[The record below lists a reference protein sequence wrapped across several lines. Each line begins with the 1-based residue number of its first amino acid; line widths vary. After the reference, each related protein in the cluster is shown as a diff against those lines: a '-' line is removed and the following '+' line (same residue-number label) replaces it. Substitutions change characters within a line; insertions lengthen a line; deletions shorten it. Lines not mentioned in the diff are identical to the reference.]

1 MTEQD
6 QPKLTPEERAAVI
19 VDKAEEIFNASQPP
33 EDDPLDDDKS
43 VTVVDLKPMRW
54 ADKSAGGKPLATM
67 VNAMLC
73 IAGLR
78 LECRHDIFRNRYTVN
93 GSSLQTFV
101 GDLSDAISRKIRE
114 QSRARFGLDP
124 GKECTSDALK
134 RMCEERR
141 FHPFQDYLLG
151 LKWDGVA
158 RLEEWLTKYL
168 GVKNNDLTRAQ
179 AAIII
184 AAIVRRAFEPG
195 CKFDHVPVLEGPE
208 GARKSSV
215 CRILANGTV
224 TGNDFFSDSPI
235 LHVDERKQQEL
246 SMGVVVYELAELA
259 GLRKGDQHI
268 VKNFITKQ
276 VERARPAYA
285 EFNVEQ
291 ERSPLFVGT
300 FNTDAN
306 TGEIVEYLNMGDRR
320 RWWPLRTADKI
331 DTAGLMAVRD
341 QLFAEA
347 MVEYQMFGGR
357 DLFLSD
363 KLEEQAKAIAKTREK
378 PDPLADTLSTIYHDV
393 LRMKSEPAV
402 GSTMLTTDSK
412 PVLRLEDG
420 ASVKLIKGEEALP
433 FAMYHCDSG
442 DVWVSAKYVGE
453 LVPAGRKNDGGT
465 SMGLAMRSLGW
476 VSVNDRRSGDKVRG
490 WAYLLSDIL

>member
-1 MTEQD
+1 
-6 QPKLTPEERAAVI
+6 
-19 VDKAEEIFNASQPP
+19 
-33 EDDPLDDDKS
+33 
-43 VTVVDLKPMRW
+43 
-54 ADKSAGGKPLATM
+54 
-67 VNAMLC
+67 MLC
-73 IAGLR
+73 IDALG

-158 RLEEWLTKYL
+158 RLEGWLTTYL
-168 GVKNNDLTRAQ
+168 SVVNNELTRTQ
-179 AAIII
+179 GAIII
-184 AAIVRRAFEPG
+184 AAIVKRTFEPG
-195 CKFDHVPVLEGPE
+195 CKFDHVPVWEGPE
-208 GARKSSV
+208 GARKSSA

-246 SMGVVVYELAELA
+246 SMGIVVYELGELA
-259 GLRKGDQHI
+259 GLRKADQHV
-268 VKNFITKQ
+268 VKNFVVKQ
-276 VERARPAYA
+276 VERARPAYG

-291 ERSPLFVGT
+291 ERAPIFIGT

-320 RWWPLRTADKI
+320 RWWPLRVADKI

-357 DLFLSD
+357 DLYLSD
-363 KLEEQAKAIAKTREK
+363 KLEEEAKAIAKTREK
-378 PDPLADTLSTIYHDV
+378 TDPLADTLSTVYRDV
-393 LRMKSEPAV
+393 LRMKKPV
-402 GSTMLTTDSK
+402 RDGHVTLTTDSK
-412 PVLRLEDG
+412 PVRRLEHD
-420 ASVKLIKGEEALP
+420 ASVKLIKGEEAEP
-433 FAMYHCDSG
+433 FAMYHRDSG

-453 LVPAGRKNDGGT
+453 LVPSGRKSDGGT
-465 SMGLAMRSLGW
+465 SMGFAMRSLGW
-476 VSVNDRRSGDKVRG
+476 TAVSDRRSGNFKRG
-490 WAYLLSDIL
+490 WVYNPGDID